1 MGKSPLNSKVDLPT
15 FKILVDGNEIKESY
29 GVKSI
34 YIEKAINKISFA
46 KIVLFDGNP
55 ADEKFEISESTDFEP
70 GKAIKIKLGYHNTEE
85 DAFEGVVTAQNIEVK
100 SYAHKISSQLII
112 TCHDK
117 SFKMTLARKSA
128 NFKDKK
134 DSEVISSLI
143 SEYGLTKTVGATT
156 YKHANLIQYN
166 CTDWDFMLSRADANG
181 LVIINDAGKLDIN
194 KPVVSGSEVLDINY
208 GTNVIDFEGAM
219 DSRLQLDS
227 VTFNSWDGTQ
237 LKLNSGVGT
246 EPSANS
252 QGNIT
257 AKKLAE
263 AGDKPKIE
271 TTTSA
276 PEDASLLKEWAN
288 THLLHARLAKIK
300 GKVTFAGSTEVNPGK
315 LIKLEGFG
323 ARFNGTAYVS
333 KVVHELSE
341 GIWKTEAGFGLDHKT
356 FTDNGQIS
364 GPGAFGLL
372 PEISGIHIGKVKQID
387 TDPNGEYRILVDV
400 PVIKESGDGI
410 WARLS
415 NPYASS
421 DVGMY
426 FYPEVGDEVVLGFLN
441 NDPRFAII
449 MGSLYGKKNKPPYT
463 PDDKNKNKAIV
474 TKSKMKVI
482 FDEDKKI
489 ITVETPGGQK
499 VTLDDDAKSLKLEDQ
514 NDNSIKL
521 DDGGITLTS
530 SKDIKLT
537 AKGNISISATGNAEI
552 SSKGDVSIKG
562 NNINSKANIALS
574 AQGSASA
581 ELKASGNVT
590 VKGAMVMIN

>member
-1 MGKSPLNSKVDLPT
+1 MGKSPIHSKVDLPT
-15 FKILVDGNEIKESY
+15 FTILVEGQEIKESY

-46 KIVLFDGNP
+46 KVILFDGDP
-55 ADEKFEISESTDFEP
+55 SEEKFDISESDDFEP
-70 GKAIKIKLGYHNTEE
+70 GKSIKIKLGYHSTEE
-85 DAFEGVVTAQNIEVK
+85 DSFEGVITAQNIEVK
-100 SYAHKISSQLII
+100 SYSHKINSHLII

-117 SFKMTLARKSA
+117 AFKMTVARKSA

-143 SEYGLTKTVGATT
+143 NDYGLSKTVGATT

-166 CTDWDFMLSRADANG
+166 CSDWDFMLSRADANG
-181 LVIINDAGKLDIN
+181 LVVLNDAGKLTVD
-194 KPVVSGSEVLDINY
+194 KPEVNGSEVLDLNY
-208 GTNVIDFEGAM
+208 GTNVMDFEAEM
-219 DSRLQLDS
+219 DSRYQYDT

-246 EPSANS
+246 EPTIND

-263 AGDKPKIE
+263 TGDKQKIDIS
-271 TTTSA
+271 TSA
-276 PEDASLLKEWAN
+276 PEDSSLLKEWAN
-288 THLLHARLAKIK
+288 SHLLHARLAKIR
-300 GKVTFAGSTEVNPGK
+300 GYVSFTGSTEVNPGK

-333 KVVHELSE
+333 KVIHEISN
-341 GIWKTEAGFGLDHKT
+341 GFWKTEAGFGLDPKT

-364 GPGAFGLL
+364 GPGALGLL
-372 PEISGIHIGKVKQID
+372 PEISGIHTGTVKKID
-387 TDPNGEYRILVDV
+387 TDPDGEYRVQVDL
-400 PVIKESGDGI
+400 PMIKESGEGV

-415 NPYASS
+415 NLYASS

-426 FYPEVGDEVVLGFLN
+426 FYPEVGDEVILGFLN
-441 NDPRFAII
+441 NDPRFAVIL
-449 MGSLYGKKNKPPYT
+449 GSLYGKKNKPPFT
-463 PDDKNKNKAIV
+463 PDDKNQNKGIV
-474 TKSKMKVI
+474 TKNKMKLT
-482 FDEDKKI
+482 FDEEKKI
-489 ITVETPGGQK
+489 VVIETPGGQK
-499 VTLDDDAKSLKLEDQ
+499 VTLDDENKALKLEDQ

-521 DDGGITLTS
+521 DDSGITLS
-530 SKDIKLT
+530 SKKDISFS
-537 AKGNISISATGNAEI
+537 AKGKVSLDATGNIEI
-552 SSKGDVSIKG
+552 SSKGDVSMKG
-562 NNINSKANIALS
+562 NNIKSKANIALS
-574 AQGSASA
+574 AEGSASA

>member
-1 MGKSPLNSKVDLPT
+1 MGKSPLHSKVDLPT
-15 FKILVDGNEIKESY
+15 FSVLVEGSEINEAY

-46 KIVLFDGNP
+46 RIVLFDGDP
-55 ADEKFEISESTDFEP
+55 AEENFKISESSDFEP
-70 GKAIKIKLGYHNTEE
+70 GKSIKIKLGYHNTDD
-85 DAFEGVVTAQNIEVK
+85 DAFEGVITAQNIEVK
-100 SYAHKISSQLII
+100 SYTHKMSSQLVI

-117 SFKMTLARKSA
+117 SFKMTMARKSA

-143 SEYGLTKTVGATT
+143 SEYGLSKSVGATT

-166 CTDWDFMLSRADANG
+166 CSDWDFMLSRADANG
-181 LVIINDAGKLDIN
+181 LIVINDAGKLDIN
-194 KPVVSGSEVLDINY
+194 KPVVSGSEVLDLNY
-208 GTNVIDFEGAM
+208 GTNIIDFHGEM
-219 DSRLQLDS
+219 DSRLQLDG
-227 VTFNSWDGTQ
+227 VTFKSWDGTQ

-263 AGDKPKIE
+263 TGDKQKIE
-271 TTTSA
+271 TATSA
-276 PEDASLLKEWAN
+276 PEDTSLLKEWAN
-288 THLLHARLAKIK
+288 SHLLHARLAKIK
-300 GKVTFAGSTEVNPGK
+300 GSVTFIGSTEVNPGK
-315 LIKLEGFG
+315 LVKLEGFG

-333 KVVHELSE
+333 RVVHELSE
-341 GIWKTEAGFGLDHKT
+341 GLWTTEAGFGLDHKT
-356 FTDNGQIS
+356 YTDNDQIS

-372 PEISGIHIGKVKQID
+372 PEISGVHIGKVKQID
-387 TDPNGEYRILVDV
+387 ADPNGEYRVLVDV

-415 NPYASS
+415 NPYASG
-421 DVGMY
+421 DIGMY
-426 FYPEVGDEVVLGFLN
+426 FFPEVGDEVVLGFLN

-449 MGSLYGKKNKPPYT
+449 LGSLYGKKNKPPFT

-474 TKSKMKVI
+474 TKSKMKVT
-482 FDEDKKI
+482 FDEEKKI
-489 ITVETPGGQK
+489 LTIETPGGQK
-499 VTLDDDAKSLKLEDQ
+499 VTLDDDSKLLKLEDQ

-530 SKDIKLT
+530 NKDIKLS
-537 AKGNISISATGNAEI
+537 AKGKISISATGNAEI
-552 SSKGDVSIKG
+552 SSNGDVSIKG

-574 AQGSASA
+574 AEGSASA